1 MTMRALLVATPFAA
15 LGCLGVESTRE
26 RGTARGL
33 PAWTVTLELDRPE
46 LPATDDLAGTIV
58 VLPDP
63 ALRHDGNGVARA
75 TLEIGDWQ
83 VEFANERTPLL
94 DLVVES
100 EDLGESTRRLA
111 AGGAARFRF
120 RMAPC
125 TAFAERSSHSPVALQ
140 RLAPGNH
147 AMRIVAH
154 GVRIE
159 RRAAADGREETVDAH
174 ASCAS
179 PWTPFDV
186 VDAGRPLDADDL
198 EWIVLNEEETRA
210 AGLFAAYARD
220 VMTPERMVAVVAR
233 ASGLRRG
240 HLAAAFAGMVD
251 RGEWWNIEAW
261 EAFRSLFTEVD
272 DSGVDCTSHE
282 SPPFFHRLAS
292 GRRGSIRIR
301 SSQFCNLKMHRMA
314 FDAVS
319 ANFAVSPPGRSIDV
333 RDLAATTGLFRVTC
347 DVHPKIWGWLLIE

>member
-1 MTMRALLVATPFAA
+1 MRALVVAILFATS
-15 LGCLGVESTRE
+15 CRLGVEPTPERSTAPE
-26 RGTARGL
+26 Q
-33 PAWTVTLELDRPE
+33 PSWTVTLELDRSD
-46 LPATDDLAGTIV
+46 LPATGDLAGTIV
-58 VLPDP
+58 VVPGS
-63 ALRHDGNGVARA
+63 ALRPDRDKSPRV
-75 TLEIGDWQ
+75 TLEVRRWQ
-83 VEFANERTPLL
+83 VEFANERMPLL
-94 DLVVES
+94 ELVVEN
-100 EDLGESTRRLA
+100 EDGREPTWRLA
-111 AGGAARFRF
+111 ADHAARFRF
-120 RMAPC
+120 RLAPC
-125 TAFAERSSHSPVALQ
+125 AAFAERSSHSPVALQ
-140 RLAPGNH
+140 RLVPGNH
-147 AMRIVAH
+147 AMRMVAH
-154 GVRIE
+154 GVRVE
-159 RRAAADGREETVDAH
+159 HPAAGVDREEAVDPF
-174 ASCAS
+174 ASIVS
-179 PWTPFDV
+179 RWTPFDV

-240 HLAAAFAGMVD
+240 HLAAAFAGMVG

-282 SPPFFHRLAS
+282 SPPFFHRLAP

-301 SSQFCNLKMHRMA
+301 SSQFCNFKMHRMA

-347 DVHPKIWGWLLIE
+347 DVHPEIWGWLLIE